1 MNVMAKSGKKSAAV
15 KDAALETLAED
26 IEAIEAPTR
35 RRDASIVRTVEAKAA
50 ENEQAV
56 LGKLIWWDLT
66 GVEVSMDD
74 AIAAV
79 EAAGFNSKACC
90 PKIEARGGLK
100 KALESIGLR
109 ASPQAGKKSDDAAS
123 TEEARLFYDRL
134 IDNSDE
140 IVMAIQERL
149 VAEVAGGVKA
159 QYVERQQITYTRK
172 TKSLTFKTPYM
183 EAEIRGSFAK
193 YNVTYRGSEVRTI
206 IQRVLDQAQAVVVR
220 ENGGLYF
227 APRPTLDSI
236 QRLREL
242 CGTLHPGARLTT
254 LSILDGATERKDVQ
268 GFAGTAIKD
277 ELEAM
282 AKDVADLQEIKK
294 AGETKIRP
302 STLEARLEAFEH
314 LREKARTYKDLL
326 AIETDETEAAL
337 AKLSA
342 AVEAM
347 IVS

>member
-1 MNVMAKSGKKSAAV
+1 MNVMAKSGTKSKTKDKAV
-15 KDAALETLAED
+15 SDLAED

-35 RRDASIVRTVEAKAA
+35 RRDASIVREVEAKAA
-50 ENEQAV
+50 ENQQAV
-56 LGKLIWWDLT
+56 LGALIWWDLA
-66 GVEVSMDD
+66 GVEVGMDE

-79 EAAGFNSKACC
+79 EAAGFDSKACC

-100 KALESIGLR
+100 KALEAIGLR
-109 ASPQAGKKSDDAAS
+109 ASPQSGKKADDAAS
-123 TEEARLFYDRL
+123 KEEARLFYDRL
-134 IDNSDE
+134 IDNADE

-149 VAEVAGGVKA
+149 VTEVGSGVRAE
-159 QYVERQQITYTRK
+159 YVERQQVTYTRK
-172 TKSLTFKTPYM
+172 TKLLTFKTTFM
-183 EAEIRGSFAK
+183 ATEIGDSFLK

-227 APRPTLDSI
+227 APRPTLDSV

-242 CGTLHPGARLTT
+242 CGNLHPGARLTT
-254 LSILDGATERKDVQ
+254 LSILDGAGERKDVQ
-268 GFAGTAIKD
+268 GFAGVAIKG

-282 AKDVADLQEIKK
+282 VEDVAKLEELKK

-302 STLEARLEAFEH
+302 ATLQARLEAFEH

-326 AIETDETEAAL
+326 AIETGETEAAL

-347 IVS
+347 ILS

>member
-1 MNVMAKSGKKSAAV
+1 MNAMAKSKT
-15 KDAALETLAED
+15 KDKAISDLAED

-50 ENEQAV
+50 ENQQAV
-56 LGKLIWWDLT
+56 LGALIWWDLA
-66 GVEVSMDD
+66 GVEVGMDE
-74 AIAAV
+74 AVAAV
-79 EAAGFNSKACC
+79 EAAGFSKACC

-100 KALESIGLR
+100 KALEAIGLR
-109 ASPQAGKKSDDAAS
+109 ASPQAGKRTDDAAS
-123 TEEARLFYDRL
+123 TEESRLFYDRL
-134 IDNSDE
+134 IDNGDE

-149 VAEVAGGVKA
+149 VTEGSSGVRAE
-159 QYVERQQITYTRK
+159 YVERQQVTYARK
-172 TKSLTFKTPYM
+172 TKSLTFKTGYM
-183 EAEIRGSFAK
+183 EREIRESFVK

-227 APRPTLDSI
+227 APRPTLDSV

-242 CGTLHPGARLTT
+242 CGNLHPGARLTT
-254 LSILDGATERKDVQ
+254 LSILDGAGERKDVQ
-268 GFAGTAIKD
+268 GFAGVAIKG

-282 AKDVADLQEIKK
+282 VEDVAKLEELKK
-294 AGETKIRP
+294 AGETKIRTA
-302 STLEARLEAFEH
+302 TLQARLEAFEH

-326 AIETDETEAAL
+326 AIETGETEAAL

-347 IVS
+347 ILS